1 MKNCFLKGLFLKIRA
16 ARQVPCRQ
24 AIRTSAIAPFLRR
37 LKQSFTPLRN
47 ASGGTPILAAI
58 AARRALL
65 AHNKINDFARA
76 KSQGCGYAAIPSIL
90 AAIPLYLAAG
100 KEVRGF
106 AHNKMDEFAKA
117 NSWGCVLAAIPL
129 LFLSC
134 SKPALPPQKPVIDS
148 TAIEKTA
155 GVLSDAALEENSDIS
170 VDYDLTTMNA
180 NMVYA
185 QVFNLMLE
193 PEKFENATFK
203 IRGNFIKASG
213 PQGQPAYAVIIKDA
227 LACCQQGLEFIWDF
241 AGAEPRPDQEILVI
255 GQYTLTTTP
264 DGFSHNYLAARICQV
279 F

>member
-1 MKNCFLKGLFLKIRA
+1 MKNCFLKGLLLKIRA

-65 AHNKINDFARA
+65 AHSKIN
-76 KSQGCGYAAIPSIL
+76 
-90 AAIPLYLAAG
+90 
-100 KEVRGF
+100 
-106 AHNKMDEFAKA
+106 EFAKA
-117 NSWGCVLAAIPL
+117 KSRGCGLAAIPL

-203 IRGNFIKASG
+203 IRGNFIKARG